1 MKWAPAPLWL
11 ILRPRARLWGLV
23 WLAASVLLSL
33 VTLPLTIVQ
42 LKTLFGFDRP
52 ALRLDYLVLLW
63 AVVPWLWRQPEPFA
77 WLHLSWWRSLAGRL
91 VARLRE
97 LAEPGRRDPD
107 RTPLPAR
114 REMYARVRAFL
125 GLRA

>member
-1 MKWAPAPLWL
+1 
-11 ILRPRARLWGLV
+11 
-23 WLAASVLLSL
+23 VLLSL

>member
-1 MKWAPAPLWL
+1 
-11 ILRPRARLWGLV
+11 V

-42 LKTLFGFDRP
+42 LQTLFSFDRP

-77 WLHLSWWRSLAGRL
+77 WLRPAAWRAFAAR
-91 VARLRE
+91 VAARLRE
-97 LAEPGRRDPD
+97 LSGWRDDPAAGV
-107 RTPLPAR
+107 TAR
-114 REMYARVRAFL
+114 REMTDWLRAFL